1 MDIKNINKKIMA
13 GVLGG
18 IILTT
23 SLTLSACDSYPYVTE
38 DDGSVKL
45 NPDKMY
51 SYNIVKNLKVISV
64 KTKVSHVYLVNSFSR
79 KYYDYGFDDV
89 FTGKTIWSSYS
100 NDVELVSAEI
110 VEQYLIGYNL
120 LKDKYSVEDLEG
132 LLARIKQDSY
142 SDINNKTLVKDNK

>member
-79 KYYDYGFDDV
+79 EYYDYGFDDV

-100 NDVELVSAEI
+100 NDVELVSAEN

-132 LLARIKQDSY
+132 LLEKIK
-142 SDINNKTLVKDNK
+142 SDIYGDRNNKALVKNSK

>member
-18 IILTT
+18 IILTIP
-23 SLTLSACDSYPYVTE
+23 LTLSACDSYPYVTE

-100 NDVELVSAEI
+100 NDVELVSAEN

-132 LLARIKQDSY
+132 LLEKIK
-142 SDINNKTLVKDNK
+142 SDIYGDRNNKALVKNSK